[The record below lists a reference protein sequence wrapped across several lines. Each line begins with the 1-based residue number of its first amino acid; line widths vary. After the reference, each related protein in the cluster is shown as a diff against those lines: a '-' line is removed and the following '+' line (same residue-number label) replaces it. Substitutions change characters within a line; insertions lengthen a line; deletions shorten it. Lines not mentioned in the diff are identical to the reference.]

1 MNLGIEDFVWS
12 DLTDSKRLGDLAVAF
27 DRFVEARDAA
37 LFARF
42 RAYRDG
48 SALKPPEEA
57 AREEGSARS

>member
-12 DLTDSKRLGDLAVAF
+12 DLTDSKRLADLAIAF

-42 RAYRDG
+42 PDADALAHALDG
-48 SALKPPEEA
+48 ASDIF
-57 AREEGSARS
+57 SF